1 MNKSGT
7 CAILILVIND
17 FVHIVNVGDSRAICS
32 MSTQEGQSGLASECK
47 QISRDHKPSDP
58 QEFYRL
64 QKAGG
69 YIYQTQT
76 IIRNSVPTNQVHQVR
91 IEEPPIDDSD
101 DDENPFVG
109 PYRVFPGR
117 LSVCRTFGDAEA
129 KIAQLGGIMDCVTC
143 QPEITSEPNASQ
155 TYDYIIIGSDGI
167 YDKLKNDQIN

>member
-17 FVHIVNVGDSRAICS
+17 FVHIVNVGDSRAIAS
-32 MSTQEGQSGLASECK
+32 ISQQEGAVLGSECK
-47 QISRDHKPSDP
+47 QLSRDHKPSD
-58 QEFYRL
+58 QLEFFRL

-76 IIRNSVPTNQVHQVR
+76 IIKNSVPTNQVHQVK
-91 IEEPPIDDSD
+91 IEDPPYEDSD

-129 KIAQLGGIMDCVTC
+129 KIASLGGINDCVTC
-143 QPEITSEPNASQ
+143 QPELMSEPNASQ

-167 YDKLKNDQIN
+167 YDKLKND